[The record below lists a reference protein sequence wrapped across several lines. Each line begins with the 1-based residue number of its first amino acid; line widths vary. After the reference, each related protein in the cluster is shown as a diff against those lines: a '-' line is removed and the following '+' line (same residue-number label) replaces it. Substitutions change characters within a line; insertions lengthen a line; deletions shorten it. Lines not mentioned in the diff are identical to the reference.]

1 MTKKHI
7 DKTCCFFR
15 TIKKRCKRKNSGPAS
30 RQACP
35 LSETCYHGKVK
46 VCAVNGDRKNCA
58 KMAHLGLLPGQEI
71 ELLCK
76 NKSNQCLVKVNGGT
90 LSLDNLTA
98 DNIIVAPV

>member
-1 MTKKHI
+1 M
-7 DKTCCFFR
+7 
-15 TIKKRCKRKNSGPAS
+15 
-30 RQACP
+30 
-35 LSETCYHGKVK
+35 
-46 VCAVNGDRKNCA
+46 CAVNGDRKNCA

-76 NKSNQCLVKVNGGT
+76 DQRNQCLVKINGGT